1 MRAKPAPCSMNRT
14 NTRAGRLARPRR
26 INARR
31 VSFLQRLNLN
41 PEEVIEIDLEADE
54 LQAPKLSCRRTSC
67 CSGSTR
73 RCTCWQLFIP
83 NQLYWGW
90 SSPSVPSILLPQD
103 EPPHSSYPG
112 GYQKIWDRGC
122 VKNPQVKRMIPQ
134 RHSPPSRDHRSRLCQ
149 YPPPQPTE
157 SQRPAHRELSRG
169 CRLAHTTLQPVLM
182 RDWKRSDLTRTA
194 IYPGVQLMN
203 QPGNSSCPLRP
214 RGRDRWL
221 PILRSLLHYS
231 WDTRLWESTVD
242 SYMWSH

>member
-134 RHSPPSRDHRSRLCQ
+134 RHSPPSSVLRMKLPKCSQYSTPPGRASPQQLSWRLPEDMRQRLCEESSSEEDDTSET
-149 YPPPQPTE
+149 QPTIK
-157 SQRPAHRELSRG
+157 RP
-169 CRLAHTTLQPVLM
+169 Q
-182 RDWKRSDLTRTA
+182 
-194 IYPGVQLMN
+194 I
-203 QPGNSSCPLRP
+203 
-214 RGRDRWL
+214 
-221 PILRSLLHYS
+221 
-231 WDTRLWESTVD
+231 
-242 SYMWSH
+242 

>member
-134 RHSPPSRDHRSRLCQ
+134 RHSPPSSLLRMKLPKCSQYSTPPAAILEVTRRYETEAVWRILKWRGWYLRDTAHHQETTDLDCASILRLNL
-149 YPPPQPTE
+149 
-157 SQRPAHRELSRG
+157 QRARG
-169 CRLAHTTLQPVLM
+169 RP
-182 RDWKRSDLTRTA
+182 
-194 IYPGVQLMN
+194 I
-203 QPGNSSCPLRP
+203 GNSAEAA
-214 RGRDRWL
+214 G
-221 PILRSLLHYS
+221 
-231 WDTRLWESTVD
+231 
-242 SYMWSH
+242 